1 MNITAQATTLG
12 PPTTRLERNT
22 MNAHTHINRFSRSR
36 FSVITWLLV
45 ALGMALTFTPTTSAQ
60 EATPEV
66 LATQFFDAVGGN
78 ATLMLFSDNAVLHS
92 PEGEFGGRSG
102 VALFGLEMGASFTD
116 LTFATQ
122 SVEAVDN
129 LLIIRFAL
137 TGINTGGYHDVEAN
151 CAGFA
156 VPGVAVLQ
164 FGETSFVTDHWSAGA
179 MSQHLDG
186 LEVTVSEVGVVEQW
200 IGYDSHSVVNQLLAF
215 NQFDPNVTRTTCADV
230 SAAQD
235 APTYQAPPACLTA
248 TLCESPF

>member
-1 MNITAQATTLG
+1 
-12 PPTTRLERNT
+12 
-22 MNAHTHINRFSRSR
+22 MNAHTHINRFVRTR
-36 FSVITWLLV
+36 LSVVTWLLV
-45 ALGMALTFTPTTSAQ
+45 ALGMALTLTPATSAQ

-92 PEGEFGGRSG
+92 PEGEFGGPSG

-164 FGETSFVTDHWSAGA
+164 FGEG
-179 MSQHLDG
+179 
-186 LEVTVSEVGVVEQW
+186 GVVQQW

-215 NQFDPNVTRTTCADV
+215 NQFDPNVTRTTCADHV
-230 SAAQD
+230 AAQE
-235 APTYQAPPACLTA
+235 APTYQAPPACLNA